1 MVEST
6 ANIVFTKPNVQWKY
20 TYTAHKK
27 FMNGFACNGFDPYI
41 AIISKSRCHKTP
53 VCKPAK

>member
-1 MVEST
+1 MLRMI
-6 ANIVFTKPNVQWKY
+6 NIGMNSGSVLFI
-20 TYTAHKK
+20 YTAHKK